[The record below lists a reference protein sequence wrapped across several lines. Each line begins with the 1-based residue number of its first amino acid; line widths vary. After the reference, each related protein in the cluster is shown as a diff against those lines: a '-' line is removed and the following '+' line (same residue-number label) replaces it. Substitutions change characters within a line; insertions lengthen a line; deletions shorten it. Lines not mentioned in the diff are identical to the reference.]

1 MKFCSWASDRMDGM
15 TDLTLLA
22 AYDLTA
28 YGVTWRARAII
39 SWRSA
44 GGGLLS
50 LLLSFFFHFTPSLS
64 LSPLS
69 SLSPPSALML
79 PHLLSLLSYLLV
91 ADTRALSASR
101 VLAFL
106 HQPTQFR
113 QQPTVFD
120 IAADTWSAAADT
132 GTISSRYI
140 QRRIRWPRPPGTQIS
155 YYLLI

>member
-1 MKFCSWASDRMDGM
+1 MI
-15 TDLTLLA
+15 DLTLLA

-28 YGVTWRARAII
+28 YDVTWRARAII

-50 LLLSFFFHFTPSLS
+50 LPLSFFFHFTPSLS

-69 SLSPPSALML
+69 SLSPPSALTL
-79 PHLLSLLSYLLV
+79 PHLPSLLSYLLA

-101 VLAFL
+101 LLAFL
-106 HQPTQFR
+106 HQPIHFR
-113 QQPTVFD
+113 QQPTLLIQPPIRGVQQP
-120 IAADTWSAAADT
+120 ILGSAAADT
-132 GTISSRYI
+132 GTISSRYF

-155 YYLLI
+155 YHSLI